1 MKNQNGSAKHEQE
14 TQLEGATGSGGLA
27 RWLPAWAVGGGRALP
42 PLRACG
48 PAADAGH
55 GRRHSNARL
64 VRRRESLR

>member
-1 MKNQNGSAKHEQE
+1 MDRRNTEE

-27 RWLPAWAVGGGRALP
+27 RWLPAWAVGGGRALQ
-42 PLRACG
+42 

-64 VRRRESLR
+64 VRRREGLR